1 MSMSKQRLPIFLILL
16 FLLLGL
22 GALNLYWLKLDT
34 RPHAYTDGYVEK
46 TMNLADGLWWSGPC
60 SWSHSLLIAVRAG
73 GDHPSA
79 DGIHQIDLMNLGWRE
94 RWDVAFLLDVIEY
107 LPDDVGVQP
116 GRA

>member
-1 MSMSKQRLPIFLILL
+1 MRARLERISL
-16 FLLLGL
+16 
-22 GALNLYWLKLDT
+22 
-34 RPHAYTDGYVEK
+34 VE
-46 TMNLADGLWWSGPC
+46 LV
-60 SWSHSLLIAVRAG
+60 LLIAVRAG